1 MEVLPLVQVVPEFTL
16 ALDPVSGVLGAALG
30 GDIIILSMD
39 EINEQIDS
47 LEAAADD
54 LMNSLDPTTT
64 SDGSFAGR
72 EGAYLTAGML
82 TNVVYGFIVGLV
94 LLVALLL

>member
-1 MEVLPLVQVVPEFTL
+1 
-16 ALDPVSGVLGAALG
+16 
-30 GDIIILSMD
+30 
-39 EINEQIDS
+39 
-47 LEAAADD
+47 
-54 LMNSLDPTTT
+54 MNSLDPTTT

>member
-1 MEVLPLVQVVPEFTL
+1 MEVLPLVQVVPEYTL
-16 ALDPVSGVLGAALG
+16 ALDPVSGTLGAALG

-39 EINEQIDS
+39 EINEQIDL

-54 LMNSLDPTTT
+54 LINSLDPTTT
-64 SDGSFAGR
+64 SDGSFPGR
-72 EGAYLTAGML
+72 EGAYLTAGLL
-82 TNVVYGFIVGLV
+82 TNMVYGFIAGLI